1 MRYKH
6 KRAPNENVTRKI
18 TKFLFWPK
26 TINSETRWLEVSTY
40 IEKYKKIF
48 WIHGFYLKWVSIQW
62 WEE

>member
-1 MRYKH
+1 MRYTH
-6 KRAPNENVTRKI
+6 KKVPNENVTRII

-40 IEKYKKIF
+40 IEKYS
-48 WIHGFYLKWVSIQW
+48 YLLKWVSIQW